1 MACMASRRSR
11 PGLAKT
17 RAAAFVRQRQVEQWA
32 AIDYRWRELFERAD
46 VMSEGAVRNEPN
58 GAIYYGSTSVVL
70 PVLSRGG
77 LIPDE
82 QVDLVARALSGDP
95 HARTRAVRVA
105 YLEAQLRAQQ
115 PMERL
120 WADLTVRHDAHG
132 ITVGVDVEARLLR
145 TGQKPLARARRAS
158 GR

>member
-1 MACMASRRSR
+1 MGFSRHR
-11 PGLAKT
+11 PDLAKT
-17 RAAAFVRQRQVEQWA
+17 RAAAFVRQRHVEQWA

-46 VMSEGAVRNEPN
+46 VMSEGAVREEPN
-58 GAIYYGSTSVVL
+58 GAVYYGSTSVVL
-70 PVLSRGG
+70 PVVSCGG
-77 LIPDE
+77 MIPDD
-82 QVDLVARALSGDP
+82 QVELVARALSGDP

-120 WADLTVRHDAHG
+120 SAELTVRHDAQG
-132 ITVGVDVEARLLR
+132 ITVAVDVEARLHQQ
-145 TGQKPLARARRAS
+145 GRALGGTRRAP

>member
-1 MACMASRRSR
+1 MARMGSPPRR

-17 RAAAFVRQRQVEQWA
+17 RAAEFVRRRQVEQWA

-46 VMSEGAVRNEPN
+46 VMSEGAVRDEPN

-70 PVLSRGG
+70 PVVSCGG

-82 QVDLVARALSGDP
+82 QVGLVARALSGDP

-105 YLEAQLRAQQ
+105 YLEAQLRAQR

-120 WADLTVRHDAHG
+120 SAELTVRHDARG

-145 TGQKPLARARRAS
+145 DRQARTGPRRAS

>member
-1 MACMASRRSR
+1 MDRMSYSRQR

-46 VMSEGAVRNEPN
+46 VMSEGAVREEPS
-58 GAIYYGSTSVVL
+58 GAIYYGSTSMVL
-70 PVLSRGG
+70 PVVSCGG

-82 QVDLVARALSGDP
+82 QVELLARALSGDP

-105 YLEAQLRAQQ
+105 YLEAQLRARQ

-120 WADLTVRHDAHG
+120 SADLAVRHDARG
-132 ITVGVDVEARLLR
+132 ITVTVDVEARLHRDGRVLK
-145 TGQKPLARARRAS
+145 GARHAP

>member
-1 MACMASRRSR
+1 MESRRRR

-70 PVLSRGG
+70 PVVSCGG
-77 LIPDE
+77 LIPDD
-82 QVDLVARALSGDP
+82 QVELVARALSGDP

-120 WADLTVRHDAHG
+120 SADLTVRHDARG
-132 ITVGVDVEARLLR
+132 VTVGVDVEARLLHR
-145 TGQKPLARARRAS
+145 SRDRRAGV
-158 GR
+158 GRAPGR